1 MFGQAV
7 DKAKWTVPLKG
18 ITSKFFHTFILKYIL
33 NENLY
38 QCMVLCM
45 IVGQFRRQDL
55 IITYIIS

>member
-7 DKAKWTVPLKG
+7 DKAKWIVPLKG

-38 QCMVLCM
+38 GPLHDCWA
-45 IVGQFRRQDL
+45 I
-55 IITYIIS
+55 